1 MVLVSWSTIIKDLMK
16 EIGNVIINMGRDFKN
31 FLTVAR
37 IKVIILMENHKVWAD
52 ILGRMDNF
60 IKGNG

>member
-1 MVLVSWSTIIKDLMK
+1 MK
-16 EIGNVIINMGRDFKN
+16 EIGNVIINMGKDFKN